1 MKYTQYEK
9 DMASDFEDERK
20 EIEGI
25 IKDIQKEIK
34 SLTLELKSCQNDL
47 SKIKNTLPTKEIL
60 KINREK
66 IKNFLEE
73 NDVKATNENIEKLLN
88 DYLIIE
94 DFNKNEW
101 NFEWNFKSSLAYVY
115 KQPAELHIDFTIATI
130 KGKDLFYES
139 HDDFIY
145 EIKGTT
151 ICAKTDGDRLVSI
164 LDFSKDLENKGFS
177 EKEINKFE
185 GRVFKKIIKEFRIT
199 KSTKIPQCYKKY
211 FLLLG

>member
-20 EIEGI
+20 EIEGT

-34 SLTLELKSCQNDL
+34 SLTLELNEYQNDL
-47 SKIKNTLPTKEIL
+47 AKIKTTLSTKEIL
-60 KINREK
+60 KMNRDK

-73 NDVKATNENIEKLLN
+73 NDVKATDENIEKLLN

-94 DFNKNEW
+94 GFDKN
-101 NFEWNFKSSLAYVY
+101 EWNFKSSLVYVY
-115 KQPAELHIDFTIATI
+115 KQPTELHIDFTIAAI

-151 ICAKTDGDRLVSI
+151 ICAKTDGGRLVSI

-177 EKEINKFE
+177 EKEIKKFE

-199 KSTKIPQCYKKY
+199 KSTKIPQRYKKY